1 MKTTIYTIEKN
12 SKSDIDPLVKS
23 YQKMAL
29 PYGEIELVSIFNK
42 TIAKAQQ
49 SDSTQAK
56 KSYTQA
62 FMPYMK
68 GVCIALDV
76 EGELLD
82 THTFAQM
89 LAPHA
94 QINFFIGGSHGFE
107 RDFLRQYQ
115 KVISL
120 SRLTYAHQIAKVV
133 LVEQIYRGLTI
144 NGGHP
149 YHK

>member
-1 MKTTIYTIEKN
+1 MKITVFSIEKGN
-12 SKSDIDPLVKS
+12 KSEFDSLIKS

-29 PYGEIELVSIFNK
+29 PFGKIEMVSIFNK
-42 TIAKAQQ
+42 GIAKAQQ
-49 SDSTQAK
+49 GESAEARA
-56 KSYTQA
+56 SYTQA
-62 FMPYMK
+62 FTPYLK
-68 GVCIALDV
+68 GYCVALDV
-76 EGELLD
+76 EGEMLD
-82 THTFAQM
+82 SHDFASM

-94 QINFFIGGSHGFE
+94 QINFFIGGAHGFE
-107 RDFLRQYQ
+107 RDFLNQYQ

-120 SRLTYAHQIAKVV
+120 SRLTYAHQIAKAV